1 MHSYINHGCAEC
13 KNEAKSRHGKCIG
26 GMAKNVDLDQNA
38 SETSFGYSQLLKI
51 ERE

>member
-1 MHSYINHGCAEC
+1 MDVLSTRIRQ
-13 KNEAKSRHGKCIG
+13 KSRHGKCIG
-26 GMAKNVDLDQNA
+26 GMAKNVDLAQTA